1 MKTEQDLIQK
11 LMISKKI
18 MDKHNQ
24 TPRSGDNIGNVN
36 MSSPE
41 LQTFNT
47 PKANYNIPSDVVM
60 SESQMAQPLLSE
72 AAIPKQGGGEMS
84 EDKILNSRLPDEI
97 KKLMIEHP
105 IQQPNST
112 GPTLSNDLIERA
124 SQLMN
129 NETGNSNVSQSNPKE
144 ISQPQSQSQ
153 SQIPNNFREVLKEV
167 VTEVLTDSGIIS
179 ESSSKSNESFSFKV
193 GKHIFEGKV
202 VKIRKTK

>member
-1 MKTEQDLIQK
+1 
-11 LMISKKI
+11 
-18 MDKHNQ
+18 
-24 TPRSGDNIGNVN
+24 
-36 MSSPE
+36 
-41 LQTFNT
+41 
-47 PKANYNIPSDVVM
+47 
-60 SESQMAQPLLSE
+60 
-72 AAIPKQGGGEMS
+72 MS

-129 NETGNSNVSQSNPKE
+129 NGAGNSNVSQSNPKE
-144 ISQPQSQSQ
+144 VSQSQSQ

-179 ESSSKSNESFSFKV
+179 ESSTKSNESFSFKV

>member
-1 MKTEQDLIQK
+1 
-11 LMISKKI
+11 
-18 MDKHNQ
+18 
-24 TPRSGDNIGNVN
+24 
-36 MSSPE
+36 
-41 LQTFNT
+41 
-47 PKANYNIPSDVVM
+47 
-60 SESQMAQPLLSE
+60 
-72 AAIPKQGGGEMS
+72 
-84 EDKILNSRLPDEI
+84 
-97 KKLMIEHP
+97 MIEHP

>member
-47 PKANYNIPSDVVM
+47 PKANYNIPSDVMM

-72 AAIPKQGGGEMS
+72 AAIPKQGGGEMT
-84 EDKILNSRLPDEI
+84 EDRILNSKLPDEI

-112 GPTLSNDLIERA
+112 GPSLSNDLIERA

-129 NETGNSNVSQSNPKE
+129 NGTGNSNVLQSNPKE
-144 ISQPQSQSQ
+144 VSQSQ

-167 VTEVLTDSGIIS
+167 VTEVLTDSGVIS

-202 VKIRKTK
+202 VKVRKTK

>member
-24 TPRSGDNIGNVN
+24 TPRSGDNIDNVN

-47 PKANYNIPSDVVM
+47 PKANYNIPSDVMM

-72 AAIPKQGGGEMS
+72 AAIPKQGGGEMT
-84 EDKILNSRLPDEI
+84 EDRILNSKLPDEI

-112 GPTLSNDLIERA
+112 GPSLSNDLIERA

-129 NETGNSNVSQSNPKE
+129 NGTGNSNVLQSNPKE
-144 ISQPQSQSQ
+144 VSQSQ

-167 VTEVLTDSGIIS
+167 VTEVLTDSGVIS

-202 VKIRKTK
+202 VKVRKTK

>member
-1 MKTEQDLIQK
+1 
-11 LMISKKI
+11 
-18 MDKHNQ
+18 MDYKDFNFL
-24 TPRSGDNIGNVN
+24 DDKAE
-36 MSSPE
+36 E
-41 LQTFNT
+41 LQKFLSKDFTGISEDEMMKELNESL
-47 PKANYNIPSDVVM
+47 KELDE
-60 SESQMAQPLLSE
+60 ESQMAQPLLSE

-129 NETGNSNVSQSNPKE
+129 NGTGNSNVSQSNPKE
-144 ISQPQSQSQ
+144 VSQSQ

>member
-47 PKANYNIPSDVVM
+47 PKANYNIPSDVMM

-129 NETGNSNVSQSNPKE
+129 NGAGNSNVSQSNPKE
-144 ISQPQSQSQ
+144 VSQSQ

-179 ESSSKSNESFSFKV
+179 ESSTKSNESFSFKV
-193 GKHIFEGKV
+193 GKHIFECKV

>member
-60 SESQMAQPLLSE
+60 SESQPLLSE

-129 NETGNSNVSQSNPKE
+129 NGAGNSNVSQSNPKE
-144 ISQPQSQSQ
+144 VSQSQSQ

-179 ESSSKSNESFSFKV
+179 ESSTKSNESFSFKV

>member
-47 PKANYNIPSDVVM
+47 PKANYNIPSDVMM

-129 NETGNSNVSQSNPKE
+129 NETNPKE